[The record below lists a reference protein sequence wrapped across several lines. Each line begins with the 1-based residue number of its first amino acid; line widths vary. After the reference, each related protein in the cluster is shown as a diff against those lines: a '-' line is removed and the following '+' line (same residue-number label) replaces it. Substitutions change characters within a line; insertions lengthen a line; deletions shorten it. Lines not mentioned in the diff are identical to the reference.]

1 MSIPK
6 QEQIADLEIFLKSF
20 GIDHKTNITLVGQ
33 VVNLIAQYQTDH
45 GTYTRLNR
53 DYYVTDLIRAQTESR
68 NKKYEDYEKKNV

>member
-6 QEQIADLEIFLKSF
+6 QEQIADLEIFLMSF

-33 VVNLIAQYQTDH
+33 VINLIAQYQTDH
-45 GTYTRLNR
+45 GTHTRLNR
-53 DYYVTDLIRAQTESR
+53 DYYVTDLIRAQTEAR